1 MERLKHPKGFVLT
14 GTDNNGFRH
23 RYSVIKNEQFKKI
36 FVEFMIDLGFD
47 EKIMKETFW
56 SHDDIKGNFELKI
69 SEFED
74 CCRYYENEKYD
85 VDVFYGN
92 KKIIIV
98 IRTRK
103 RESMIVNLETKS
115 RWIKVPK
122 IKKMKEGRS
131 KVPLQARNISI
142 K

>member
-1 MERLKHPKGFVLT
+1 MKKLRFPTGFVLT

-23 RYSVIKNEQFKKI
+23 RYSVIKNEHFKKI
-36 FVEFMIDLGFD
+36 FAEFMEELGFD
-47 EKIMKETFW
+47 KGIIARTFEGY
-56 SHDDIKGNFELKI
+56 DEVRGYFELRI
-69 SEFED
+69 YEFED
-74 CCRYYENEKYD
+74 CCWHYENKQYD

-98 IRTRK
+98 VRTKTR
-103 RESMIVNLETKS
+103 RPLLDNLEMKS

-122 IKKMKEGRS
+122 IKKIKEPRN
-131 KVPLQARNISI
+131 KIPLQTPNINL